1 MMYDIQSRSDFLHE
15 FESFSNL
22 TIICSDGLMFSHKVV
37 LASISSYIKQL
48 LSQFP
53 PGDEV
58 TIYLPDYTRS
68 RVESFVTS
76 KVFKDTQYEEDLA
89 RHFKA
94 VKPLNGFRH
103 CEIEAKT
110 EVEEDL
116 VEHLEENEGQVPNDA
131 QEIIEKQQMHEDVSE
146 LTKEENDDTQQ
157 DMNGFLEDMT
167 PAQISELRLTSK
179 KIKYEKAVKEFESG
193 RATSYCQAAKKFGVS
208 HSTLRRKIL
217 QTQRKE
223 FTGGGRVYPLTF
235 EEQNALKDTILLAT
249 NNGKDLTFKQI
260 RDFMAEEVSNIV
272 HQYPE
277 RSEALS
283 KYIDPTYDNAFYFA
297 KKHGLDK
304 IINKSKKKE
313 ERKIYECD
321 ICASSFTFKNSMI
334 FHKRTVHLYFLK
346 NN

>member
-1 MMYDIQSRSDFLHE
+1 MMYDKYDMQGKGNFFHE

-22 TIICSDGLMFSHKVV
+22 TIICSDGLLFSHKAA
-37 LASISSYIKQL
+37 LASISSYVKQL

-53 PGDEV
+53 LGDEV
-58 TIYLPDYTRS
+58 TIYLPDYTRA

-89 RHFKA
+89 RHSKA

-103 CEIEAKT
+103 CGIEAKT

-116 VEHLEENEGQVPNDA
+116 VEHLEENEGQVQDI
-131 QEIIEKQQMHEDVSE
+131 QEKIEKQQMHEDVSE
-146 LTKEENDDTQQ
+146 LTKEENDDTEQN
-157 DMNGFLEDMT
+157 MNGFLEDMT

-249 NNGKDLTFKQI
+249 NNGKDLTFRQI

-283 KYIDPTYDNAFYFA
+283 KYIDPTYDNAFYLA

-304 IINKSKKKE
+304 IINKSKRKRGAKK
-313 ERKIYECD
+313 
-321 ICASSFTFKNSMI
+321 N
-334 FHKRTVHLYFLK
+334 L
-346 NN
+346 